1 MTSSTWVYAVFRQT
15 VRGEIANALRRART
29 ADGYG
34 SGNRRCLGRR
44 YLRPGSAWIGRREF
58 DVSGFEVL
66 GAVHRFLIFSA
77 YQLCIHLRREPY
89 WQGPVHVESAGRQ
102 RRTQNPISQQ
112 ERLGTVHRAGGGTPA
127 FVVEH
132 LYERLQHHRDR
143 QPEQQ
148 RSGRQRQCG
157 CALLRY
163 AARRIWDGVEGLH
176 GPAQPVRASVGWGL
190 LPVSVGWTDQ
200 EACPTSARS
209 SRLACGPARRVHP
222 RSEERREG

>member
-1 MTSSTWVYAVFRQT
+1 MRRPT
-15 VRGEIANALRRART
+15 VLPAMNARSLPGGALRRASTAVADAFERGERT
-29 ADGYG
+29 VAV
-34 SGNRRCLGRR
+34 
-44 YLRPGSAWIGRREF
+44 SAVRLWAACRGVAG
-58 DVSGFEVL
+58 D
-66 GAVHRFLIFSA
+66 
-77 YQLCIHLRREPY
+77 REPY

-112 ERLGTVHRAGGGTPA
+112 ERLGTVHRAGGGTLA
-127 FVVEH
+127 LVVEH

-176 GPAQPVRASVGWGL
+176 GPAQPVRAGVGWGL

-209 SRLACGPARRVHP
+209 SR
-222 RSEERREG
+222 